1 MAHPRRA
8 SRDPLKGATL
18 AARQSRFRGV
28 LGELHRDPSRLQLSP
43 YFIRQYRCLMGFR
56 HERWL
61 MHQRHWFRTYSFFFS
76 SGVRHA

>member
-28 LGELHRDPSRLQLSP
+28 LGLLPFVHRSSCLTKELMS
-43 YFIRQYRCLMGFR
+43 
-56 HERWL
+56 
-61 MHQRHWFRTYSFFFS
+61 
-76 SGVRHA
+76 